1 VTIQAILESASNPK
15 NETDKSNCVDIKV
28 QIDGIEVVIV
38 EIQFRYEYDYFERTL
53 FGVSKA
59 VCEQLKKGEPY
70 SNIKK
75 VYAVSIV
82 YFDMG
87 EDADY
92 VFEGKLDLKGRHT
105 KAPVKLIPSLAEK
118 FGTEDPG
125 EAIYPEY
132 YFVNVAHFGDEVK
145 EALDEWVYY
154 LKHNEVLASF
164 RAKGMQ
170 QIAQQLA
177 YDALPPKL
185 QLEYDKEQDRLRG
198 LNVAVESAKMEG
210 RELGIAE
217 GRIEGRAEGRA
228 EGARAEKLVFAR
240 KLKDKGM
247 SAWEVADLT
256 ELTVSEVEAL

>member
-1 VTIQAILESASNPK
+1 MKKSATKKSVKPSLDRPVVSLDFAFKRIFRNKSDYRVIEGFLAILFKKQSVTIQAILESASNPK

-28 QIDGIEVVIV
+28 QIDNKEVVIV

-118 FGTEDPG
+118 FGTDAPG
-125 EAIYPEY
+125 EALSP
-132 YFVNVAHFGDEVK
+132 A
-145 EALDEWVYY
+145 
-154 LKHNEVLASF
+154 
-164 RAKGMQ
+164 
-170 QIAQQLA
+170 
-177 YDALPPKL
+177 
-185 QLEYDKEQDRLRG
+185 
-198 LNVAVESAKMEG
+198 
-210 RELGIAE
+210 
-217 GRIEGRAEGRA
+217 
-228 EGARAEKLVFAR
+228 
-240 KLKDKGM
+240 
-247 SAWEVADLT
+247 
-256 ELTVSEVEAL
+256 